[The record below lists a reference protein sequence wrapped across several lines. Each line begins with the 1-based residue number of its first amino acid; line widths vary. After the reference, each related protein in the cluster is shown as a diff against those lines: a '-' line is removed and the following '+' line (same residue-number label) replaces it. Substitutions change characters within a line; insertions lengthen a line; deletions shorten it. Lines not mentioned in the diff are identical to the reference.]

1 MQRLAGIIEVA
12 TLKRGAEVKRWASQ
26 QACHHRRLTQHVSL
40 MTDEFFLLESSKV
53 GLESKESYVVV
64 RNRTAFLRVLGA
76 EPEWSLM
83 TATADEDHGR
93 VLVCTDQRRLVEA
106 ALRLGAELN
115 TSPTVDRDWKG
126 REYVKVCVIT
136 RKPGESGEAF
146 DKDNKRAFGRFFE
159 IFDSLPRLGDRP
171 VVERRNLYDE
181 LALGDQ
187 GEDVYLSDGVW
198 LGSDGSLRDQDR

>member
-1 MQRLAGIIEVA
+1 
-12 TLKRGAEVKRWASQ
+12 
-26 QACHHRRLTQHVSL
+26 

-93 VLVCTDQRRLVEA
+93 VLVCADQRRLVEA

-115 TSPTVDRDWKG
+115 TGPTVERDWKG

-136 RKPGESGEAF
+136 RNPGESDEAF

-159 IFDSLPRLGDRP
+159 IFDSLPRLSARP

-181 LALGDQ
+181 LALGDH

-198 LGSDGSLRDQDR
+198 LGSDGSLHDRGR

>member
-1 MQRLAGIIEVA
+1 
-12 TLKRGAEVKRWASQ
+12 
-26 QACHHRRLTQHVSL
+26 
-40 MTDEFFLLESSKV
+40 MTDKFTLLRSSKV

-93 VLVCTDQRRLVEA
+93 VLACADQRRLVEA

-115 TSPTVDRDWKG
+115 TGPTVERDCKG
-126 REYVKVCVIT
+126 REYVKVCTIT
-136 RKPGESGEAF
+136 RNPGESDEAF
-146 DKDNKRAFGRFFE
+146 NKDNKRAFERFFD
-159 IFDSLPRLGDRP
+159 IFDRLPKLIDRP

-198 LGSDGSLRDQDR
+198 LSSDGSLQDRGR

>member
-1 MQRLAGIIEVA
+1 
-12 TLKRGAEVKRWASQ
+12 
-26 QACHHRRLTQHVSL
+26 

-53 GLESKESYVVV
+53 GLESDESFVVV

-93 VLVCTDQRRLVEA
+93 VLACADQRRLVEA

-115 TSPTVDRDWKG
+115 TRPTVERDRKG

-136 RKPGESGEAF
+136 RDPGQSDEAF
-146 DKDNKRAFGRFFE
+146 DKDNQRAFGRFFE
-159 IFDSLPRLGDRP
+159 IFDSLPRLNDRP

-181 LALGDQ
+181 LALGDH

-198 LGSDGSLRDQDR
+198 LGSDGSLHDRGR